1 MQKNVSPDSLLGPP
15 WILWEGRRDLVT
27 TTEFSVPLLKA
38 QSSLILLTSV
48 VGSRPTRGIALVVG
62 KGSHAACGH
71 GASGQQPLFLSVHSP
86 FMGQFR
92 TQTVMTFAEDKTY
105 EYIRYNHSNFCNIH
119 VLDILPHLSCLT
131 INDQDR
137 LRAHFDRWGNQGTLW
152 NLFDSLRRRNGWV
165 DSFIRALRACEHTVL
180 ADEVAHVYQS
190 NLPRSPN
197 HPPAPLEP
205 PSIPAEIPRPSTP
218 AVAPSIPDNGHTE
231 YEPSYPMP
239 VQDTQP
245 PESLGENS
253 EKAPQASHSG
263 AVLKRLGGPLE
274 PLSDTVA
281 LSTLTSSV
289 HQEQDTE
296 LGNTHTAGVVSSST
310 SLRGPV
316 SPTVS
321 FQPLAR
327 STPRASRLPGPP
339 VSAPSVG
346 TSSSST
352 GLTSAG
358 GAGDQTEG
366 TICSSGAGVPNN
378 PMAASTVPSRVP
390 TNSAFGSSVP
400 SKLPTSLKPPGAV
413 PTNLAPSRLPI
424 NSVRSGMVPPKVPT
438 SGIPDH
444 RIPASTVPSKV
455 PANTRL
461 TIRSSNRLVKHFL
474 QSLRVT
480 TASLALGNTCQ
491 LRLMT
496 HWKQANTT
504 FSPCFLGWTCSDLVD
519 SGEFLVREQYALYF
533 FRPWVIHSLFY
544 ETFLLWKTFKDTQ
557 KYRK

>member
-1 MQKNVSPDSLLGPP
+1 M
-15 WILWEGRRDLVT
+15 
-27 TTEFSVPLLKA
+27 
-38 QSSLILLTSV
+38 
-48 VGSRPTRGIALVVG
+48 
-62 KGSHAACGH
+62 
-71 GASGQQPLFLSVHSP
+71 PLFLSVHPP

-131 INDQDR
+131 IHDQDR

-190 NLPRSPN
+190 NLPRHPN

-205 PSIPAEIPRPSTP
+205 PSVPAEIPRPSTP
-218 AVAPSIPDNGHTE
+218 AVAPSIPGNGHTE
-231 YEPSYPMP
+231 YKPSYPMP

-253 EKAPQASHSG
+253 EKAPQPSHSG

-281 LSTLTSSV
+281 LSTLPSSV

-296 LGNTHTAGVVSSST
+296 LGNTHTAAAGVVSSSM
-310 SLRGPV
+310 SLHGPV

-321 FQPLAR
+321 VQPLAR

-358 GAGDQTEG
+358 GAGDQAEG

-378 PMAASTVPSRVP
+378 PMTASTVPSKVP

-424 NSVRSGMVPPKVPT
+424 NSVRSGMVPPKVST

-461 TIRSSNRLVKHFL
+461 AMRSSNRLVKTPASPVPTGTATGGT
-474 QSLRVT
+474 SLWPDSSSDCCGSEPELSKPGRLVSMDSQPFSGCSADLAISHSNSLGMGPDNAPEENEYVSEDTIRIHENPSTSLLGDSPGTHT
-480 TASLALGNTCQ
+480 TPEEDELEELPVVRTMPWAPWLGVAMAGALLVLLASL
-491 LRLMT
+491 
-496 HWKQANTT
+496 
-504 FSPCFLGWTCSDLVD
+504 
-519 SGEFLVREQYALYF
+519 
-533 FRPWVIHSLFY
+533 
-544 ETFLLWKTFKDTQ
+544 
-557 KYRK
+557 YRRRVPQ